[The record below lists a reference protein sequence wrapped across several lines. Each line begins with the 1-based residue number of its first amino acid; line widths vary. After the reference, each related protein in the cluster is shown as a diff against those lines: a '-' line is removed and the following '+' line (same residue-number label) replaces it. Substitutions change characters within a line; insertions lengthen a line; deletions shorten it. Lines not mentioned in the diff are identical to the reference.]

1 MQKRFIYGVAALL
14 AAIAFSA
21 SAQVAYTT
29 RTVNVRAGPDTSYPP
44 ISALAPGASVQVMGC
59 LDDWSWCDVT
69 FGPNRGW
76 VYAPYLNYLYEGSR
90 VPFYSYAPAFGIP
103 IVTFA
108 IGPYWDNYY
117 RGRDFYARRGYWA
130 GRTYTHVRPPGPA
143 PVRVIPP
150 SYRTG
155 RPEFHT
161 QQNLNV
167 NRNVNVNRDV
177 NVNRNVTTTQN
188 VNVNKNVNANRNVN
202 ANQNVNVN
210 KNVNASHDHKSTQ
223 AVNTGKPPPTAGHP
237 QAAPP
242 ATMSRNAPQGQPQ
255 SKAPPGKEHEG
266 NKEEHH

>member
-1 MQKRFIYGVAALL
+1 MHKRLLYGVAVLL
-14 AAIAFSA
+14 AAVAVTA

-29 RTVNVRAGPDTSYPP
+29 RSVNVRAGPDTSYPP
-44 ISALAPGASVQVMGC
+44 VSTLPPGADVQVMGC
-59 LDDWSWCDVT
+59 LDDWSWCDVA

-76 VYAPYLNYLYEGSR
+76 IYAPYMNYSYQGVR

-108 IGPYWDNYY
+108 VGPYWDHYY

-130 GRTYTHVRPPGPA
+130 GQTYRHVRPPGPA
-143 PVRVIPP
+143 PVHVIPP

-167 NRNVNVNRDV
+167 NRNVNVNRNANVNRDV
-177 NVNRNVTTTQN
+177 NVNRNVN
-188 VNVNKNVNANRNVN
+188 ANREVNANRNVN
-202 ANQNVNVN
+202 VNQ
-210 KNVNASHDHKSTQ
+210 NVNASHEHKG
-223 AVNTGKPPPTAGHP
+223 APVVNAGKPAPTAGHP
-237 QAAPP
+237 QAAPA

-255 SKAPPGKEHEG
+255 TKESRGNEHEG
-266 NKEEHH
+266 KKEEEHHH